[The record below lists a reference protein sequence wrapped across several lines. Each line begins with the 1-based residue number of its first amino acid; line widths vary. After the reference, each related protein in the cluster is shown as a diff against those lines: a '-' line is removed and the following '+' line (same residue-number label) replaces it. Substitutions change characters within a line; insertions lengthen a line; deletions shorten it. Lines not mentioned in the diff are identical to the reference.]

1 MILRVSK
8 YGEPIL
14 RQKGQSVSNFD
25 DSLQAFVKDLFET
38 MYAADGIGLAAQQVG
53 HAKQIFVMDLTPPK
67 GQQIDFSYQYDG
79 NKTIPLEL
87 FMPLAVINPKITI
100 SDPSSEVYEEGCLSF
115 PGVNGNVE
123 RPKAVRCDFQDT
135 QGNTH
140 RLEADGLLGRCMLHE
155 MDHLNGVLFI
165 DKMEKR
171 HLQKNDTR
179 IKKLK
184 RSSRDYLKSQ

>member
-1 MILRVSK
+1 MILRVSR

-14 RQKGQSVSNFD
+14 RKKGQPVTVFD
-25 DSLQAFVKDLFET
+25 VDLGTFVKDLFDT

-53 HAKQIFVMDLTPPK
+53 HAKQVFVMDLTPPK
-67 GQQIDFSYQYDG
+67 GQHIDFSYQYDG
-79 NKTIPLEL
+79 KVTPLEL
-87 FMPLAVINPKITI
+87 FMPLAVINPNITI

-115 PGVNGNVE
+115 PGVNGNVT
-123 RPKAVRCDFQDT
+123 RPKGVRCDFQDA
-135 QGNTH
+135 QGNVH

-171 HLQKNDTR
+171 HLQKNDAR

-184 RSSRDYLKSQ
+184 RTSRDYLKSQ

>member
-14 RQKGQSVSNFD
+14 REPGKQVKRFNAT
-25 DSLQAFVKDLFET
+25 LQAFVKDLIET
-38 MYAADGIGLAAQQVG
+38 MYAEEGIGLAAQQVG
-53 HAKQIFVMDLTPPK
+53 QPQQVFVMDLRPPK
-67 GQQIDFSYQYDG
+67 GQSIDFTYLYDG
-79 NKTIPLEL
+79 NATPLEL

-115 PGVNGNVE
+115 PGVNGHVV
-123 RPKAVRCDFQDT
+123 RPKRVRCDFQDVH
-135 QGNTH
+135 GNSH

-165 DKMEKR
+165 DKMDKR
-171 HLQKNDTR
+171 HLQKNDAR

-184 RSSRDYLKSQ
+184 RASRDYLKSK

>member
-14 RQKGQSVSNFD
+14 REKGQPITHFD
-25 DSLQAFVKDLFET
+25 ASLEAFIKDLFET
-38 MYAADGIGLAAQQVG
+38 MYHEDGIGLAAQQVG
-53 HAKQIFVMDLTPPK
+53 QAKQIFVMDLTPPK
-67 GQQIDFSYQYDG
+67 GQSIDFKYLYDG
-79 NKTIPLEL
+79 NKTPLEL
-87 FMPLAVINPKITI
+87 FMPLAIINPKITI
-100 SDPSSEVYEEGCLSF
+100 SDPCNEVYEEGCLSF
-115 PGVNGNVE
+115 PGVNGDVV
-123 RPKAVRCDFQDT
+123 RPKGVRCDFQDIH
-135 QGNTH
+135 GNSH

-171 HLQKNDTR
+171 HLQKNDSR

-184 RSSRDYLKSQ
+184 RTSRDYLKSQ

>member
-1 MILRVSK
+1 MILRVSR

-14 RQKGQSVSNFD
+14 RKKGQPVTVFD
-25 DSLQAFVKDLFET
+25 VDLGTFVKDLFDT

-53 HAKQIFVMDLTPPK
+53 HAKQVFVMDLTPPK
-67 GQQIDFSYQYDG
+67 GQHIDFSYQYDG
-79 NKTIPLEL
+79 KVTPLEL

-115 PGVNGNVE
+115 PGVNGNVT
-123 RPKAVRCDFQDT
+123 RPKGVRCDFQDA
-135 QGNTH
+135 QGNVH

-171 HLQKNDTR
+171 HLQKNDAR

-184 RSSRDYLKSQ
+184 RTSRDYLKSQ

>member
-1 MILRVSK
+1 MILRISK

-25 DSLQAFVKDLFET
+25 DSLHAFVKDLFET

-67 GQQIDFSYQYDG
+67 GQKIDFNYQYDS
-79 NKTIPLEL
+79 KTIPLEL
-87 FMPLAVINPKITI
+87 FMPLAVINPKITV
-100 SDPSSEVYEEGCLSF
+100 SDPSNVVYEEGCLSF
-115 PGVNGNVE
+115 PGVNGNVV
-123 RPKAVRCDFQDT
+123 RPKTVRCDFQDT
-135 QGNTH
+135 QGNSH

-165 DKMEKR
+165 DKMDKR
-171 HLQKNDTR
+171 HLQKNDAR

>member
-1 MILRVSK
+1 MILRVSR

-14 RQKGQSVSNFD
+14 RKKGQPITVFD
-25 DSLQAFVKDLFET
+25 VDLGTFVKDLFDT

-53 HAKQIFVMDLTPPK
+53 HAKQVFVMDLTPPK
-67 GQQIDFSYQYDG
+67 GQHIDFSYQYDG
-79 NKTIPLEL
+79 KVTPLEL

-115 PGVNGNVE
+115 PGVNGNVT
-123 RPKAVRCDFQDT
+123 RPKGVRCDFQDA
-135 QGNTH
+135 QGNVH

-171 HLQKNDTR
+171 HLQKNDAR

-184 RSSRDYLKSQ
+184 RTSRDYLKSQ

>member
-1 MILRVSK
+1 MILRVRQ

-14 RQKGQSVSNFD
+14 RKKGQPVTVFD
-25 DSLQAFVKDLFET
+25 EDLATFVKDLFDT

-67 GQQIDFSYQYDG
+67 GQQIDFNYQYDG
-79 NKTIPLEL
+79 KTTPLEL

-115 PGVNGNVE
+115 PGVNGNVT
-123 RPKAVRCDFQDT
+123 RPKGVRCDFQDAK
-135 QGNTH
+135 GNVH

-171 HLQKNDTR
+171 HLQKNDAR